1 VNRSG
6 AQRVIRV
13 VALGVTTPQEVVVAE
28 PGQLPAKQP
37 VSALLAGP
45 YGHPFHPVLV
55 TLPIGAWVSSVV
67 LDIGARATDH
77 TAALTLGATW
87 LLGIGLV
94 GAVLAAAVGF
104 LDFLGIPSGTRAYR
118 LALLHMTINLAATA
132 LFLVALLLRL
142 DHPDRTS
149 TGAFVLAI
157 LGLVGIGVSGVLG
170 GELTFRYGVRVA
182 SETDQRHG
190 LSTRD

>member
-1 VNRSG
+1 
-6 AQRVIRV
+6 
-13 VALGVTTPQEVVVAE
+13 VAE

-94 GAVLAAAVGF
+94 GAVLAAGVGF

-190 LSTRD
+190 LSTRE

>member
-1 VNRSG
+1 
-6 AQRVIRV
+6 
-13 VALGVTTPQEVVVAE
+13 VAD

-67 LDIGARATDH
+67 LDIGARVTDH
-77 TAALTLGATW
+77 AAALTLGATW
-87 LLGIGLV
+87 LLAIGLV

-104 LDFLGIPSGTRAYR
+104 LDFLGIPSRTRAHR
-118 LALLHMTINLAATA
+118 VAIMHMTLNLAATT

-142 DHPDRTS
+142 GHPDRTS

-157 LGLVGIGVSGVLG
+157 VGLVGIGVSGMLG
-170 GELTFRYGVRVA
+170 GELSFRYGVRVA
-182 SETDQRHG
+182 AETDQAEG
-190 LSTRD
+190 LTAPH

>member
-1 VNRSG
+1 M
-6 AQRVIRV
+6 
-13 VALGVTTPQEVVVAE
+13 TE

-55 TLPIGAWVSSVV
+55 TIPIGAWVSSVV
-67 LDIGARATDH
+67 LDVGARVTDH
-77 TAALTLGATW
+77 TAALALGATW
-87 LLGIGLV
+87 LLAIGLL

-104 LDFLGIPSGTRAYR
+104 LDFLGIPSGTRAHG
-118 LALLHMTINLAATA
+118 LALLHMTLNLVATG

-142 DHPDRTS
+142 GHPDRTS
-149 TGAFVLAI
+149 SAALVLAV
-157 LGLVGIGVSGVLG
+157 LGLAGIGVSGVLG

-182 SETDQRHG
+182 AETDQAPG
-190 LSTRD
+190 LATRD

>member
-1 VNRSG
+1 
-6 AQRVIRV
+6 
-13 VALGVTTPQEVVVAE
+13 VTD

-55 TLPIGAWVSSVV
+55 TIPIGAWVSSVV
-67 LDIGARATDH
+67 LDVGARVTDH
-77 TAALTLGATW
+77 TAALALGATW
-87 LLGIGLV
+87 LLAIGLL

-104 LDFLGIPSGTRAYR
+104 LDFLGIPSGTHAHR
-118 LALLHMTINLAATA
+118 LALLHMTLNLVATG

-142 DHPDRTS
+142 GHPDRTS
-149 TGAFVLAI
+149 TGALVLAV

-182 SETDQRHG
+182 AETDQRPG
-190 LSTRD
+190 LSPRD

>member
-1 VNRSG
+1 
-6 AQRVIRV
+6 
-13 VALGVTTPQEVVVAE
+13 VAD
-28 PGQLPAKQP
+28 PGQLPGKQP

-67 LDIGARATDH
+67 LDVGARVADH
-77 TAALTLGATW
+77 TAALTFGATW

-104 LDFLGIPSGTRAYR
+104 LDFLGIPTGTPAHR
-118 LALLHMTINLAATA
+118 LALWHMSVNLVATA

-142 DHPDRTS
+142 DQPDRTN
-149 TGAFVLAI
+149 TGAFVLAV

-182 SETDQRHG
+182 AETDQVHG
-190 LSTRD
+190 LSPRD

>member
-1 VNRSG
+1 M
-6 AQRVIRV
+6 
-13 VALGVTTPQEVVVAE
+13 TD

-55 TLPIGAWVSSVV
+55 TIPIGAWVSSVV
-67 LDIGARATDH
+67 LDIGARVTDH
-77 TAALTLGATW
+77 TAALSLGATW
-87 LLGIGLV
+87 LLAIGLF

-104 LDFLGIPSGTRAYR
+104 LDFLGIPSGTHAHR
-118 LALLHMTINLAATA
+118 LALLHMTLNLVATG
-132 LFLVALLLRL
+132 LFLVALLLRIG
-142 DHPDRTS
+142 HPDRTS
-149 TGAFVLAI
+149 TGALVLAV

-182 SETDQRHG
+182 AETDQRPG
-190 LSTRD
+190 LSPRD

>member
-1 VNRSG
+1 MEATMPERGND
-6 AQRVIRV
+6 
-13 VALGVTTPQEVVVAE
+13 
-28 PGQLPAKQP
+28 AKEP

-67 LDIGARATDH
+67 LDVGARVTDH

-104 LDFLGIPSGTRAYR
+104 LDFLGIPSGTPAHR
-118 LALLHMTINLAATA
+118 LA
-132 LFLVALLLRL
+132 
-142 DHPDRTS
+142 
-149 TGAFVLAI
+149 
-157 LGLVGIGVSGVLG
+157 
-170 GELTFRYGVRVA
+170 
-182 SETDQRHG
+182 
-190 LSTRD
+190 